1 MSHSLAGLAPRR
13 KLLGI
18 TQEEMAHR
26 LGMTLNGYGRLER
39 GERRTLFDKAIAIS
53 TFTGIKLEDLPRIPD
68 DLERVELFKAGE
80 HRRSLLDASQ
90 GDEQLASQLEGW
102 VDGE

>member
-1 MSHSLAGLAPRR
+1 MSHSLAGLGPRR
-13 KLLGI
+13 KLLGFKA
-18 TQEEMAHR
+18 TDVAAR
-26 LGMTLNGYGRLER
+26 VGMTLNGYGRIER
-39 GERRTLFDKAIAIS
+39 GERRIYFDKALAIS
-53 TFTGIKLEDLPRIPD
+53 AFTGIKLEDLPRVPD

-102 VDGE
+102 SDGE